1 MLAALLLKFARP
13 YRKLILVVLLVVT
26 AQTIGNLYLPNLNA
40 ELINNGIISG
50 KLSTIITIG
59 IEMLVLT
66 IGIGAIAA
74 TGVLFAS
81 KASMGIGKDLR
92 AAIFEK
98 VSAFSEDDI
107 AEFSTATLITMNTND
122 VSQIQLFAQ
131 VALTMMIMAPIMAV
145 GGVIMAMRENAR
157 LSLVIAVVVPLMA
170 AVVIT
175 MVRLAVPGFN
185 KIQKKIDKINL
196 ILREQITGVRVV
208 RAFRKVPF
216 EEARFDDANQSLA
229 RTALSVNRIFAF
241 SMPSL
246 MLILNGSS
254 IAVVYFG
261 SHLINSGS
269 MPVGNLVAFIT
280 YITQIFFSVMMSVF
294 VIVMMPRA
302 ISCSERITKVLA
314 QEAHVTNSPTTYPLP
329 KLADIGL
336 DNVSFGYEGSEEA
349 VLKDLSITIPFGK
362 TTAIIGGTGSGKST
376 LVKLLVRSYDPVA
389 GTIKFSGQNIR
400 DVELNELWDRVAL
413 TPQTSY
419 LFKGTL
425 RYNLTIGRVNATDDE
440 IYRALEIAQAMSF
453 VEGLDD
459 GLEYQVDQGGTNFS
473 GGQRQR
479 LAIARALV
487 SDREI
492 LIFDDCFSALDAK
505 TDRSLRS
512 ALREQVTDKTVII
525 ISQRISTIRDAYQI
539 AVLDDGRLIG
549 LGAHEELMQKCTP
562 YREIVASQEST
573 EAIR

>member
-1 MLAALLLKFARP
+1 MLVSLLFRFSKP
-13 YRKLILVVLLVVT
+13 YRKLILTVLVVVT
-26 AQTIGNLYLPNLNA
+26 IQTIGNLYLPNLNA
-40 ELINNGIISG
+40 ELINNGIVSG
-50 KLSTIITIG
+50 KLSKIISIG
-59 IEMLVLT
+59 VDMLALT
-66 IGIGAIAA
+66 VGIGAIAA
-74 TGVLFAS
+74 IGVLYAS

-98 VSAFSEDDI
+98 VTAFSEDDI
-107 AEFSTATLITMNTND
+107 AEFSTASLITMNTND

-131 VALTMMIMAPIMAV
+131 VALTMMVMAPIMAI
-145 GGVIMAMRENAR
+145 GGVIMAMRENAK
-157 LSLVIAVVVPLMA
+157 LSLVIAVVVPVMA
-170 AVVIT
+170 AIVIA

-185 KIQKKIDKINL
+185 QIQKKIDKINL

-216 EEARFDDANQSLA
+216 EESRFDDANQSLA

-246 MLILNGSS
+246 MLVLNGST

-261 SHLINSGS
+261 SHLISNGS

-294 VIVMMPRA
+294 VIVLMPRA

-314 QEAHVTNSPTTYPLP
+314 KQAHVQNAVDTKPLP
-329 KLADIGL
+329 AKANITLEG
-336 DNVSFGYEGSEEA
+336 VTFGYEGSEEPIINN
-349 VLKDLSITIPFGK
+349 LDLAIPFGK

-376 LVKLLVRSYDPVA
+376 LVKLLVRSYDPTA
-389 GTIKFSGQNIR
+389 GTISFSGQDIR
-400 DVELNELWDRVAL
+400 DVELDELWSRVAL

-419 LFKGTL
+419 LFKGSL
-425 RYNLTIGRVNATDDE
+425 RYNLTIGRIDATDEE
-440 IYRALEIAQAMSF
+440 IYEALEIAQAMNF
-453 VEGLDD
+453 VEGLDG

-487 SDREI
+487 SDREV
-492 LIFDDCFSALDAK
+492 LIFDDCFSALDAT
-505 TDRSLRS
+505 TDRRLRT
-512 ALREQVTDKTVII
+512 ALSSKVANKTVIL
-525 ISQRISTIRDAYQI
+525 ISQRISTIRDAHQI
-539 AVLDDGRLIG
+539 AVLDDGKLIAIG
-549 LGAHEELMQKCTP
+549 QHDDLVANCEQ
-562 YREIVASQEST
+562 YREIVSSQEST

>member
-413 TPQTSY
+413 APQTSY

-425 RYNLTIGRVNATDDE
+425 RYNLTIGRVNATADE

>member
-1 MLAALLLKFARP
+1 LLAALLLKFARP

-314 QEAHVTNSPTTYPLP
+314 QEAHVKNASITYPLP
-329 KLADIGL
+329 KMADISL

-349 VLKDLSITIPFGK
+349 VLKELTVTIPFGK

-389 GTIKFSGQNIR
+389 GEIKFSGQNIR
-400 DVELNELWDRVAL
+400 DVELSELWDRVAL

-425 RYNLTIGRVNATDDE
+425 RYNLTIGRVNATDEE
-440 IYRALEIAQAMSF
+440 IYRALEIAQAISF
-453 VEGLDD
+453 VEGLED

-512 ALREQVTDKTVII
+512 ALREQITDKTVII

-549 LGAHEELMQKCTP
+549 LGAHEELMQNCTP

>member
-1 MLAALLLKFARP
+1 MLGSLLLRFARP
-13 YRKLILVVLLVVT
+13 YRKLISTVLLVVT
-26 AQTIGNLYLPNLNA
+26 IQTVGNLYLPNLNA
-40 ELINNGIISG
+40 ELINNGIVSG
-50 KLSTIITIG
+50 KLSKIISIG
-59 IEMLVLT
+59 IEMLALT
-66 IGIGAIAA
+66 VGIGAIAA
-74 TGVLFAS
+74 TGVLYAS

-107 AEFSTATLITMNTND
+107 AEFSTAALITMNTND

-145 GGVIMAMRENAR
+145 GGVIMAMRENAK
-157 LSLVIAVVVPLMA
+157 LSLVIAVVVPIMA
-170 AVVIT
+170 AIVIT

-185 KIQKKIDKINL
+185 QIQRKIDKLNL

-216 EEARFDDANQSLA
+216 EESRFNDANQSLA
-229 RTALSVNRIFAF
+229 KTALYVNRIFAF

-246 MLILNGSS
+246 MLVLNGST

-261 SHLINSGS
+261 SHLISSGS

-302 ISCSERITKVLA
+302 ISCADRISKVLA
-314 QEAHVTNSPTTYPLP
+314 REAHVRNADTTLPLP
-329 KLADIGL
+329 LRANIALEGI
-336 DNVSFGYEGSEEA
+336 SFGYEGSEEP
-349 VLKDLSITIPFGK
+349 VINDLTLAIPFGK
-362 TTAIIGGTGSGKST
+362 TTAVIGGTGSGKST
-376 LVKLLVRSYDPVA
+376 LVKLLVRSYDPTS
-389 GTIKFSGQNIR
+389 GSISFSGQDIR
-400 DVELNELWDRVAL
+400 DVELDELWSRIAL

-419 LFKGTL
+419 LFKGSL
-425 RYNLTIGRVNATDDE
+425 RYNLTIGRVDATDEE
-440 IYRALEIAQAMSF
+440 IFNALEIAQAMSF
-453 VEGLDD
+453 VEGLEG
-459 GLEYQVDQGGTNFS
+459 GLDYQVDQGGTNFS

-492 LIFDDCFSALDAK
+492 LIFDDCFSALDAT
-505 TDRSLRS
+505 TDRKLRS
-512 ALREQVTDKTVII
+512 ALRERVANKTVVL
-525 ISQRISTIRDAYQI
+525 ISQRISTIRDAHQI
-539 AVLDDGRLIG
+539 VVLEDGRLVG
-549 LGAHEELMQKCTP
+549 VGVHDDLVQSCEP

-573 EAIR
+573 EATL

>member
-254 IAVVYFG
+254 ITVVYFG

-314 QEAHVTNSPTTYPLP
+314 QEAHVKNASITYPLP
-329 KLADIGL
+329 KMADISL

-349 VLKDLSITIPFGK
+349 VLKELTVTIPFGK

-389 GTIKFSGQNIR
+389 GEIKFSGQNIR

-425 RYNLTIGRVNATDDE
+425 RYNLTIGRVNATDEE
-440 IYRALEIAQAMSF
+440 IYRALEIAQAISF
-453 VEGLDD
+453 VEGLED

-512 ALREQVTDKTVII
+512 ALREQITDKTVII

-549 LGAHEELMQKCTP
+549 LGAHEELMQNCTP